1 MEHPWLHFYDPGTP
15 HTLTYPEVTLDH
27 FLDAAARDH
36 PDRTATTF
44 VLKYAL
50 GGRLRIGGQLT
61 YRRLRA
67 QVDHFAAALDEL
79 GVRQGDRVAL
89 MLPNSPQ
96 FVIAFF
102 AALRLG
108 AIVVNI
114 NPTYTA
120 PELQHQL
127 ADSGAETIVLLNLFL
142 ARLRTAQAELP
153 ALKRVIV
160 TTIDDLLP
168 FPINT
173 LVRREQRKQPDWV
186 DVAPAPDTA
195 RFADL
200 LARAKPA
207 QPKVVRS
214 PDDVALFQYT
224 GGTTGVP
231 KAAMLTHRNLVA
243 NTFQAAAWLPD
254 KQRGGDRIMCALPF
268 FHIYGMT
275 IGMLMSVVL
284 ASTMIILP
292 NPRPIEQVMRVIQRE
307 RATIFP
313 GVPAMYIAIINHP
326 SVATYDLTSARY
338 CLSAAAP
345 LPMEVQER
353 FGRLTRGRLVE
364 GYGMTETAPL
374 THANPMYGLRKSGSI
389 GIPVPDTEARLID
402 LETGMPLPS
411 GVAQAGELAI
421 RGPQVMK
428 GYWNRAEDTA
438 DCLSADGWLRTGD
451 ICTIDDD
458 GYFYIVD
465 RKKDMIIASG
475 YKILPREVEEV
486 LFAHPAVQEAAV
498 VGVPDPYRGETVKAF
513 IVAKAGAH
521 PTEAELIAHCRTSLA
536 PYKVPRLFEFRSEL
550 PKTTI
555 GKVLRRVLAA
565 EAQQKSPAQTE
576 DAPSIEGGP

>member
-1 MEHPWLHFYDPGTP
+1 MEHPWLHFYDPVTP
-15 HTLTYPEVTLDH
+15 HTLTYPDVTLDQS
-27 FLDAAARDH
+27 LDEAARND
-36 PDRTATTF
+36 PERTAITF

-50 GGRLRIGGQLT
+50 GGRLRIGSWMT
-61 YRRLRA
+61 YRQLRA
-67 QVDHFAAALDEL
+67 QVDRFAATLDEL
-79 GVRQGDRVAL
+79 GVRKGDRVAL

-108 AIVVNI
+108 AIVVNT

-142 ARLRTAQAELP
+142 PRLRKAQAELP

-168 FPINT
+168 LPINT
-173 LVRREQRKQPDWV
+173 LVRRAQRKEPDWV
-186 DVAPAPDTA
+186 DVVPDHDTF

-200 LARAKPA
+200 LAHDP
-207 QPKVVRS
+207 PVSPWVTRS

-243 NTFQAAAWLPD
+243 NTLQAAAWLPD
-254 KQRGGDRIMCALPF
+254 KQHGGERIMCALPF
-268 FHIYGMT
+268 FHCYGMT
-275 IGMLMSVVL
+275 IGMLLSVAL
-284 ASTMIILP
+284 ASNMIVVP
-292 NPRPIEQVMRVIQRE
+292 NPRPLDQVMRVLQRE

-313 GVPAMYIAIINHP
+313 GVPAMYIGIINHP
-326 SVATYDLTSARY
+326 DVATYDLKSVRC

-345 LPMEVQER
+345 LPMEVQEQ
-353 FGRLTRGRLVE
+353 FGRLSGGRLVE
-364 GYGMTETAPL
+364 GYGLTETSPL
-374 THANPMYGLRKSGSI
+374 THANPIYGVRKPGSI
-389 GIPVPDTEARLID
+389 GIPVPDTEARLVD
-402 LETGMPLPS
+402 LETGMPLPI
-411 GVAQAGELAI
+411 GAAEAGELAI

-428 GYWNRAEDTA
+428 GYWNHAEDTA

-451 ICTIDDD
+451 ICTADDD
-458 GYFYIVD
+458 GYFSIVD

-513 IVAKAGAH
+513 IVPKAGMH
-521 PTEAELIAHCRTSLA
+521 PTVEELITHCRASLA
-536 PYKVPRLFEFRSEL
+536 PYKVPRLIEFRAEL
-550 PKTTI
+550 PKTMI

-565 EAQQKSPAQTE
+565 EEQQKSLAQAAGT
-576 DAPSIEGGP
+576 PSI

>member
-1 MEHPWLHFYDPGTP
+1 MEHAWLPFYDTATP
-15 HTLTYPEVTLDH
+15 HTLTYPDVTIDH
-27 FLDAAARDH
+27 FLDEAARDA
-36 PDRTATTF
+36 PTRTAITF

-50 GGRLRIGGQLT
+50 GGRLRIGGRLT
-61 YRRLRA
+61 YRRLHA
-67 QVDHFAAALDEL
+67 HVDRFAAALDEL
-79 GVRQGDRVAL
+79 GVRKGDRIAL

-108 AIVVNI
+108 AIVVNT

-142 ARLRTAQAELP
+142 PRLRKAQAELP

-160 TTIDDLLP
+160 TMIDDPLS
-168 FPINT
+168 FPINM
-173 LVRREQRKQPDWV
+173 LVRRAQRKEPDWV
-186 DVAPAPDTA
+186 EAVPSDDTF
-195 RFADL
+195 RFADM
-200 LARAKPA
+200 LAHAPRTVPWAA
-207 QPKVVRS
+207 RS
-214 PDDVALFQYT
+214 PDHVALFQYT

-231 KAAMLTHRNLVA
+231 KAAMLTHRNLVS
-243 NTFQAAAWLPD
+243 NTLQAAAWLPD
-254 KQRGGDRIMCALPF
+254 KHYGGERIMCALPF

-275 IGMLMSVVL
+275 IGMLLSAAL
-284 ASTMIILP
+284 ASNMLVVP
-292 NPRPIEQVMRVIQRE
+292 NPRPIEQVMHVLQRE

-313 GVPAMYIAIINHP
+313 GVPAMYIGIINHP
-326 SVATYDLTSARY
+326 DVATYDLKSVRC

-345 LPMEVQER
+345 LPMEVQEQ
-353 FGRLTRGRLVE
+353 FGRLTGGRLVE
-364 GYGMTETAPL
+364 GYGLTETSPL
-374 THANPMYGLRKSGSI
+374 THANPIYGVRKPGSI
-389 GIPVPDTEARLID
+389 GIPVSDTEARLVD
-402 LETGMPLPS
+402 LETGEPIPI
-411 GVAQAGELAI
+411 GATEAGELTI
-421 RGPQVMK
+421 HGPQVMK

-451 ICTIDDD
+451 ICTADED
-458 GYFYIVD
+458 GYFSIVD

-513 IVAKAGAH
+513 IVLKAGMHA
-521 PTEAELIAHCRTSLA
+521 TVEELITHCRTSLA
-536 PYKVPRLFEFRSEL
+536 PYKVPRLIEFRAEL
-550 PKTTI
+550 PKTAI

-565 EAQQKSPAQTE
+565 EEQQKSPTDRAS
-576 DAPSIEGGP
+576 ALSI